1 MQVGYEKIAILDPYL
16 ALIIII
22 IIIIIKLL

>member
-22 IIIIIKLL
+22 IIIKLL